1 MRFCSTCGEPI
12 KDDEKY
18 CKNCGH
24 KNPKK
29 RNMIIYFI
37 LMVILFLVFEI
48 VSSLIYSEVYAVI
61 KSSRFGM
68 YFVVES
74 IWAAT
79 VFIMMVLAGNKYI
92 LYRKKEPLWKSM
104 KLAFPPMFLAIISTI
119 YNFGSAISFNYVDV
133 ICLAFYCLAIGLV
146 EEFMCRGW
154 LLTEFIERYGY
165 DRKHIRLAIV
175 CSALVFGCMHFTN
188 ILAGQEVFE
197 TVCQVIQTLGSGYL
211 FGALFYRTRNIW
223 SCVLVHA
230 FYDFSIFL
238 GEIKIYDACT
248 YGTMTDE
255 MKIAS
260 LISSILLA
268 VIYVINGEILIR
280 PTKVNSL
287 LPKPKENTKEDIA
300 KSDSIMK
307 IGVILMIIC
316 SIGFLYFP
324 SNEYEGYKTCKN
336 YPFKDINGNYYI
348 KSYYVDTVD
357 INYNDYSLTV
367 NINELTVNIK
377 NNNTGYIN
385 NLNIPED
392 SKVLVI
398 KNNNYFVV
406 TAYNSEKKKIYY
418 KQIKYTD
425 ITDENSFIDNIMNDT
440 KEYISPT
447 VTFVGSISFDDS
459 EEEYAYFQAEEMP
472 DIMIDS
478 DSELYELNIN

>member
-1 MRFCSTCGEPI
+1 MR
-12 KDDEKY
+12 Y
-18 CKNCGH
+18 CKKCGH
-24 KNPKK
+24 VIDGRSEYCEECGT
-29 RNMIIYFI
+29 RNRKPVNMLVYFI
-37 LMVILFLVFEI
+37 FMLVIFALFQLASNYTNSFFFRIIGGSSYGSLVTI
-48 VSSLIYSEVYAVI
+48 
-61 KSSRFGM
+61 
-68 YFVVES
+68 ES
-74 IWAAT
+74 IWAIT
-79 VFIMMVLAGNKYI
+79 IFVVMVLAGNTYI
-92 LYRKKEPLWKSM
+92 FRRRRESIITSIL
-104 KLAFPPMFLAIISTI
+104 LAIPPLII
-119 YNFGSAISFNYVDV
+119 SAIYMRNYIGDAIMYNTTDV
-133 ICLAFYCLAIGLV
+133 LCLALYSLMIGIA
-146 EEFMCRGW
+146 EEFLCRGW
-154 LLTEFIERYGY
+154 ILTEFIERYGS
-165 DRKHIRLAIV
+165 DRKHIRL
-175 CSALVFGCMHFTN
+175 S
-188 ILAGQEVFE
+188 ILASAIIFSLMHILNIFAGQDVFS
-197 TVCQVIQTLGSGYL
+197 TVMQVIQTLGLGYL
-211 FGALFYRTRNIW
+211 LGVIFYRTRNIW

-367 NINELTVNIK
+367 NINESTVNIK

-459 EEEYAYFQAEEMP
+459 EEEYVYFQAEEMS